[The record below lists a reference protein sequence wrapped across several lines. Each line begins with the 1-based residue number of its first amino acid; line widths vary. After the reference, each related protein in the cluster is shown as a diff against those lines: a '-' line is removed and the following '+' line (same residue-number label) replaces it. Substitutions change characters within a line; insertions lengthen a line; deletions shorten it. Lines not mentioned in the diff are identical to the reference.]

1 MLKRSSELMSSST
14 ADHKASWLTGYQSF
28 GIHGLTNYPVV
39 ADYPQELKKQVV
51 DDAMQNKISI
61 MAELREERRR
71 QRDRTQASSLI
82 QRAYRSRPTGVD
94 HVINNKTALGIRP

>member
-1 MLKRSSELMSSST
+1 MSG
-14 ADHKASWLTGYQSF
+14 AVKDNKASWLTGYQSF

-39 ADYPQELKKQVV
+39 ADYPQELKRQIVN
-51 DDAMQNKISI
+51 DAMQNKIAI
-61 MAELREERRR
+61 LAELREERQR
-71 QRDRTQASSLI
+71 QRERNQASSLI

>member
-1 MLKRSSELMSSST
+1 MSGT
-14 ADHKASWLTGYQSF
+14 VKDNKASWLTGYQSF

-39 ADYPQELKKQVV
+39 ADYPQELKRQVV
-51 DDAMQNKISI
+51 NDAMQNKIAI
-61 MAELREERRR
+61 LAELREERQR
-71 QRDRTQASSLI
+71 QRERNQASALI